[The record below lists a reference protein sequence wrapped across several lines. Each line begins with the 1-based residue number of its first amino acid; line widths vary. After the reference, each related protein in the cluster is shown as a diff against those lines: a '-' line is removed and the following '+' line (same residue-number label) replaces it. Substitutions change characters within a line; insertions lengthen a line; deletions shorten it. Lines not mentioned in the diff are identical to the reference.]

1 MPYQPKAQY
10 NTVPQDYVGS
20 SLIGRGGNMT
30 DNVTL

>member
-20 SLIGRGGNMT
+20 SLIGRGENMT
-30 DNVTL
+30 NSM